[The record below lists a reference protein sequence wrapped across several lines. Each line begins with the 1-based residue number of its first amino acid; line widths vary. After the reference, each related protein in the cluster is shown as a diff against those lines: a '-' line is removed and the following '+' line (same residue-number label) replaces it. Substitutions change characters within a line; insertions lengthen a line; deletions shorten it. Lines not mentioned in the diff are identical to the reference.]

1 MKGAVA
7 PVATLL
13 LIAAASRRSSRLRG
27 ALRMG
32 AASLFVLVGAL
43 ETEGAAQ
50 STGPIRLAVGAPAG
64 GSIDVYSR
72 IVAEPMSARL
82 GRPVIIEIKAGANGN
97 IAAQW
102 VVDGPADGSL
112 VWVGAQS
119 MIETRPTRTCAGS
132 GRTSFQ

>member
-1 MKGAVA
+1 MKGSVA
-7 PVATLL
+7 PVASLL
-13 LIAAASRRSSRLRG
+13 LIA
-27 ALRMG
+27 

-43 ETEGAAQ
+43 DEGAAQ

-119 MIETRPTRTCAGS
+119 MIEINP
-132 GRTSFQ
+132 